1 MKADFKR
8 KKIPLS
14 KAGKYLSVTN
24 PYSAHSSAA
33 KSYNASATKSA
44 TKPTLPSSQSGN
56 KANPGPSAFLACEAN
71 VTPYKRSRLESGTFG
86 QEKLFA
92 QTDTSAKSKKSAK
105 PTDNDNI
112 SGKEQPQEI
121 SLTPLIHEN
130 PGKQIIVD
138 AILEDDF

>member
-56 KANPGPSAFLACEAN
+56 KANPGPSAFLAGEAS

-105 PTDNDNI
+105 PTDRDNQQQ
-112 SGKEQPQEI
+112 SQDI

-130 PGKQIIVD
+130 PSKQIVID
-138 AILEDDF
+138 AILDDEF